1 MRTDFLLN
9 FCWKGCLCTPFI
21 SKRIFISNHGPEDG
35 GQRDEGGGWPTSNM
49 PTFMRL
55 AKDLAEVINVVND
68 FGMLFF
74 EPYLY
79 NVFSVFKSSK
89 VTV

>member
-1 MRTDFLLN
+1 M
-9 FCWKGCLCTPFI
+9 
-21 SKRIFISNHGPEDG
+21 FISNHGLEDG

-68 FGMLFF
+68 FGMFF
-74 EPYLY
+74 
-79 NVFSVFKSSK
+79 F
-89 VTV
+89 